1 MTSPPAAST
10 MDRASPARKA
20 AAGKKSYV
28 AESSSEDEAF
38 SEDEDESEVR
48 FLLLSR
54 ELVVSLS
61 RAFSHFRSTGV
72 RVRGP
77 VCGGGGARGGPEEDA
92 EEAEDVRR
100 ERKGQ
105 TGAREFNSQEVPQLP
120 TIWAPGEDLHTA
132 GGCVQQAIRRCF

>member
-38 SEDEDESEVR
+38 SEDDDESEVR

-72 RVRGP
+72 
-77 VCGGGGARGGPEEDA
+77 
-92 EEAEDVRR
+92 
-100 ERKGQ
+100 
-105 TGAREFNSQEVPQLP
+105 
-120 TIWAPGEDLHTA
+120 
-132 GGCVQQAIRRCF
+132 